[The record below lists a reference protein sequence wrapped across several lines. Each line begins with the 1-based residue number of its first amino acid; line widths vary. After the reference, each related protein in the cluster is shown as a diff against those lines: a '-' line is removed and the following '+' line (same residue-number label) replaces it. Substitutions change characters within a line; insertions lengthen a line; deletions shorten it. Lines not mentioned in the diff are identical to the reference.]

1 MTPRRHGAPLL
12 RGALSI
18 GLAHRRAEEAVA
30 ALSTGWLGR
39 TPPEPVPTSP
49 ISTPPSTAGGGDD
62 VVAQLSQLVD
72 LAERGVLTT
81 QEFAA
86 AKARVLR
93 HEQWW

>member
-1 MTPRRHGAPLL
+1 MSTRRHGAPLL

-18 GLAHRRAEEAVA
+18 GLAHHRAEEAVA
-30 ALSTGWLGR
+30 ALSAGWLTR
-39 TPPEPVPTSP
+39 NRPQPVPPSP
-49 ISTPPSTAGGGDD
+49 ISTPPSTTGAGDD
-62 VVAQLSQLVD
+62 VVTQLSQLVD
-72 LAERGVLTT
+72 LAERGVLTA

>member
-1 MTPRRHGAPLL
+1 
-12 RGALSI
+12 
-18 GLAHRRAEEAVA
+18 
-30 ALSTGWLGR
+30 
-39 TPPEPVPTSP
+39 
-49 ISTPPSTAGGGDD
+49 
-62 VVAQLSQLVD
+62 LVD

>member
-1 MTPRRHGAPLL
+1 MATRRRGAPLL
-12 RGALSI
+12 RGALSVA
-18 GLAHRRAEEAVA
+18 LAHRRAEETVA
-30 ALSTGWLGR
+30 ALSAGWLAR
-39 TPPEPVPTSP
+39 TPSYPVPVSP
-49 ISTPPSTAGGGDD
+49 ISTPPSLAPGGDD

-72 LAERGVLTT
+72 LAERGVLTA

>member
-1 MTPRRHGAPLL
+1 MSTRRHGAPLL

-30 ALSTGWLGR
+30 ALSAGWLAR
-39 TPPEPVPTSP
+39 SSPEPALPIP
-49 ISTPPSTAGGGDD
+49 ISTPPSTAGTGDD

>member
-1 MTPRRHGAPLL
+1 MSTSRHGAPLL

-30 ALSTGWLGR
+30 ALSAGWLAG
-39 TPPEPVPTSP
+39 TPPQPVPPTP
-49 ISTPPSTAGGGDD
+49 ISTPPSTVGGGDD

>member
-1 MTPRRHGAPLL
+1 MSSRRHGAPLL

-30 ALSTGWLGR
+30 ALSAGWPGGL
-39 TPPEPVPTSP
+39 PPEPVPASP
-49 ISTPPSTAGGGDD
+49 ISTPPSIASGGDD
-62 VVAQLSQLVD
+62 VVAQLSQLVE